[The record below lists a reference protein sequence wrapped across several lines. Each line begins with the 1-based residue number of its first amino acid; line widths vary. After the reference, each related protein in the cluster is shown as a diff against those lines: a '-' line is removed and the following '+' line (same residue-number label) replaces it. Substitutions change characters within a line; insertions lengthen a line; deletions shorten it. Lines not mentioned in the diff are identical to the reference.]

1 MMQVVLA
8 FLPTA
13 LYLIIRNLMSVKS
26 SSEVRRDVPWES
38 LGSPQAPM
46 DFALG
51 HVASSLKIK
60 SVSMSE
66 KLGWNMLEP
75 NYGLSASSPSLE

>member
-1 MMQVVLA
+1 
-8 FLPTA
+8 
-13 LYLIIRNLMSVKS
+13 
-26 SSEVRRDVPWES
+26 
-38 LGSPQAPM
+38 M